1 MLPALLGQPVPQVPL
16 DREVLLV
23 LRVQMVMMGPLGRL
37 DLQDLLGREVVVA
50 LKVPLVLP
58 ALMVMTVLLLP

>member
-1 MLPALLGQPVPQVPL
+1 VLPVPPDVLVPQVPL

>member
-1 MLPALLGQPVPQVPL
+1 MLPVPPDVLVPQVPL